1 MLIKKSTLWSLMIV
15 ATLGSAFIGY
25 GFFTQS
31 PPHQFFKTKQ
41 VQRRNIRHS
50 VHASGSLD
58 VKQLFKIGS
67 LIAGT
72 VESVEIAENQYVKKG
87 DLLARINNGKG
98 DTDLQATRH
107 QYIKATEEYN
117 YQKNLFARQKALFQA
132 GQLSLDAYEFREKE
146 LKKAQ
151 ADMNSTHQVFKKSC
165 IDYDN
170 RNITAPDNGI
180 ITAVYAS
187 KGMSVLNDYLN
198 TLFEL
203 ALDITDLEATLDIDE
218 CDIGHIAIN
227 QKVHLTVSTYPDQIF
242 KGLITNVS
250 LTPKMNNGF
259 LSGKQPQ
266 EGPPYY
272 KAKVS
277 LKNNDNLLRP
287 GMGVN
292 AKINIEKSKNALSIS
307 GLAFQVNPKLIA
319 KLSKMYGYH
328 CQAIDEQEKKDLCKT
343 RKHERIKFI
352 WVSQKMSLV
361 EKAISVG
368 VTDDTWWEVK
378 GGLTDQEHIVIDVQ
392 EPENMESRY
401 AHLFRKL

>member
-1 MLIKKSTLWSLMIV
+1 MLIKKSTLWSLIIV
-15 ATLGSAFIGY
+15 AALSSMFIGY
-25 GFFTQS
+25 HFFTQS

-50 VHASGSLD
+50 VNASGSLD

-87 DLLARINNGKG
+87 DLLARINNGKS
-98 DTDLQATRH
+98 DTDLQATRY

-117 YQKNLFARQKALFQA
+117 YQKKLFARQKSLFQA
-132 GQLSLDAYEFREKE
+132 GQLSRDAYEFREKE

-151 ADMNSTHQVFKKSC
+151 ADMNATHQLFKKSS

-170 RNITAPDNGI
+170 RNITAPDDGI

-218 CDIGHIAIN
+218 CDIGHITTN
-227 QKVHLTVSTYPDQIF
+227 QKVHLTVSTYPDRVF

-250 LTPKMNNGF
+250 LTPKMANGF
-259 LSGKQPQ
+259 LNSKQPQ

-277 LKNNDNLLRP
+277 LKNNENLLRP

-307 GLAFQVNPKLIA
+307 GLAFQINPKMVA
-319 KLSKMYGYH
+319 KLSKIYGYH
-328 CQAIDEQEKKDLCKT
+328 YQTIDEQEKKELCKA

-352 WVSQKMSLV
+352 WVFQKMSLV

-378 GGLTDQEHIVIDVQ
+378 GGLNDQEHVVIDVQ
-392 EPENMESRY
+392 EPENMEKRY